1 MTPASKSSLEVP
13 LLLEKFVVRVPRAQ
27 GQSHIM
33 DVSTLT
39 PPVTYP
45 TLWSTNVSGCQ
56 SGTSPVIRPAV
67 PMSTSA
73 ATAAGTDTTSAAAT
87 TTVAVAY
94 AANCSATMS
103 PTIEDLYFQINADP
117 SDI

>member
-56 SGTSPVIRPAV
+56 SRTSPVAP
-67 PMSTSA
+67 PLSTSA
-73 ATAAGTDTTSAAAT
+73 ATAAGSAITATATTSITAAT
-87 TTVAVAY
+87 ARR
-94 AANCSATMS
+94 
-103 PTIEDLYFQINADP
+103 
-117 SDI
+117 